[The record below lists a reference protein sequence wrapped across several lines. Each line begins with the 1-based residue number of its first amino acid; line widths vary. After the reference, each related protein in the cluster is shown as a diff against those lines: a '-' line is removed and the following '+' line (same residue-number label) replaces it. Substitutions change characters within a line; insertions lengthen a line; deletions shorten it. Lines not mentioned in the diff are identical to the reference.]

1 MKKSNIF
8 LSLIGIIALTS
19 CTGNFNSEN
28 TNEAG
33 FPTDLQSIDYQT
45 NLIPLKQIQ
54 QCIYYN
60 YGNGNWQFQIMQD
73 LNSDM
78 FSGYFH
84 DFTGSFNAN
93 NSTYNLNDGWNA
105 TNWTQTYADGMTAVQ
120 ASEKVNQETTYPAF
134 FGITKILK
142 VEMMHR
148 IADDYGPIIYT
159 HFGNKTGS
167 DPDDLKTAYY
177 QFFTDLDSA
186 IVAIR
191 DFQSKNPNSE
201 TFASADILM
210 PTGKKTYAEWIKF
223 ANSLRL
229 RLALRISNVD
239 PEKAKTE
246 AQKSLSDEGGLLQD
260 PDEIVAV
267 DAQTSGYTNPLGTI
281 NKSWGEVHMNADME
295 SYLVGYN
302 DPRTSKYFDVSG
314 TDPGIVPVEHA
325 YTGKYKG
332 ILQGTGVSD
341 NRYSAHSPST
351 VTVNTNAT
359 LMTAAEVWF
368 LRAEAALKGWSSE
381 NAKTCYETGV
391 QTSFT
396 QWGAGD
402 ASAYLQSNAQPADY
416 VDAFDSKFNCKALST
431 ITPKWDDSATNEQK
445 LERISVQK
453 WLACYPEGC
462 EAWANQRRTG
472 YPKLFKVIVNNSQGK
487 INTETMIRRIPFPA
501 ALQND
506 NPDQYGKLKAA
517 LGGDDTGGTRLWW
530 DTGNNIF

>member
-1 MKKSNIF
+1 MKKVNIF
-8 LSLIGIIALTS
+8 FCLICIFSAVS
-19 CTGNFNSEN
+19 CTGNFDSEN
-28 TNEAG
+28 TNQAG
-33 FPTDLQSIDYQT
+33 FPANLQSIDYQT
-45 NLIPLKQIQ
+45 NLIPLKQAQ

-84 DFTGSFNAN
+84 DFNGSFNAK

-105 TNWTQTYADGMTAVQ
+105 EDWTQTYADGMTAIQ
-120 ASEKVNQETTYPAF
+120 SSEKVNKKGDYPAF

-148 IADDYGPIIYT
+148 IADVFGPIVYT
-159 HFGNKTGS
+159 HFGDKTGS

-177 QFFTDLDSA
+177 QFFADLDSA
-186 IVAIR
+186 VVSIR
-191 DFQSKNPNSE
+191 DFQSKNPGSE
-201 TFASADILM
+201 TFAAADILM
-210 PTGKKTYAEWIKF
+210 PTGKRTYAEWIKF

-239 PEKAKTE
+239 PAKAKAEGQE
-246 AQKSLSDEGGLLQD
+246 ALTDAGGFLED
-260 PDEIVAV
+260 PDEVVAV
-267 DAQTSGYTNPLGTI
+267 DATSGYTNPLGTI
-281 NKSWGEVHMNADME
+281 NKSWGEIHMNADME

-302 DPRTSKYFDVSG
+302 DPRASKYFSVSG
-314 TDPGIVPVEHA
+314 TDPSIVPVINA
-325 YTGKYKG
+325 YTGKFKG
-332 ILQGTGVSD
+332 IRQGTGVSK

-351 VTVNTNAT
+351 ITASTNAV

-368 LRAEAALKGWSSE
+368 LRAEAALRGWSSE
-381 NAKTCYETGV
+381 NTKTCYEKGV
-391 QTSFT
+391 QASFT

-402 ASAYLQSNAQPADY
+402 ASTYLQSDATPSDY
-416 VDAFDSKFNCKALST
+416 VDAFNAQFNCKALST
-431 ITPKWDDSATNEQK
+431 ITPKWDDAATNEQK

-472 YPKLFKVIVNNSQGK
+472 YPKLFKVFVNNSQGK
-487 INTETMIRRIPFPA
+487 IDTEGMVRRIPFPA

-506 NPDQYGKLKAA
+506 NPDQYGKLKSA

-530 DTGNNIF
+530 DTGNNVF